1 MATNPQAAQLPP
13 LYNALAPLSSSVH
26 AELGLKP
33 RTGAPF
39 AKGLHA
45 IPVTVDEFH
54 LVQRHYPIVF
64 AAGTSPVPLA
74 LTALNEGQNLYINDE
89 GTWRAGTYVPAYV
102 RRYPFLL
109 ARLNPQSEEL
119 TLCFDETSEDVAA
132 NEGDPMF
139 KDGEATPVTKN
150 VLDFCEQFENSMRK
164 TQAFV
169 QELVKGEYLID
180 GEVSIQTQDMQQ
192 PAIYRGFKMI
202 AEDKIR
208 DLRGDQA
215 RKLIQNG
222 MLPLMYAHLFSLSYV
237 TELFSM
243 AQARQ
248 AAAVTA
254 EA

>member
-26 AELGLKP
+26 QTLGLKS

-39 AKGLHA
+39 ARGLHA
-45 IPVTVDEFH
+45 IPITVDEFH

-64 AAGTSPVPLA
+64 AAGQTPVPLA
-74 LTALNEGQNLYINDE
+74 LTSLSEGQNLFVDE
-89 GTWRAGTYVPAYV
+89 DGNWRAGTYVPAYV

-109 ARLNPQSEEL
+109 ARINPQSEEL
-119 TLCFDETSEDVAA
+119 TLCFDETSEDLGAD
-132 NEGDPMF
+132 EGEPLF
-139 KDGEATPVTKN
+139 KEGEATDVVKN
-150 VLDFCEQFENSMRK
+150 VLEFCEQFENSMRK

-169 QELVKGEYLID
+169 QELEKGEFLMD
-180 GEVSIQTQDMQQ
+180 GEVSIQMDGMEQ
-192 PAIYRGFKMI
+192 PAVYRGFKMI
-202 AEDKIR
+202 SQDKIR

-237 TELFSM
+237 TDLFS
-243 AQARQ
+243 QG
-248 AAAVTA
+248 AAKATA
-254 EA
+254 EKADA